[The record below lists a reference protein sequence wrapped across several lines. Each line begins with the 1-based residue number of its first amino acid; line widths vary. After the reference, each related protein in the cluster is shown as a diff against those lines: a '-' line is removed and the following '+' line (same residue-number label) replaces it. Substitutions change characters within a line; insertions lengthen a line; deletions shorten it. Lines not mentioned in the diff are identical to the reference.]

1 MKNIALILLFCLSC
15 SLFFALEIV
24 LKDGRILSFPNA
36 DFAKLKQEEI
46 TTFRTREEGVRTDK
60 WKGIRFDNWLKEKNL
75 RDFSTIRFESD
86 DRYQM
91 SFEKVA
97 FDTTSCWLVTQNDKE
112 IFAPENYR
120 IIFPNLM
127 QNHWVRNISKVVLQ
141 DFRPIARP
149 VRVYFVDQ
157 DRQQNWSPELQN
169 LKLHQD
175 PKPFVNIR
183 GYFLEDLLKT
193 LKSGKKADLV
203 FFSRDG
209 FKLRLNY
216 PLDLKGAV
224 LELTEAGNLNLKSPQ
239 IPGGMWVKDLVYIQI
254 GKTALLQKAAL
265 NRLID
270 LNQHFGW
277 QLTAD
282 AKVKLIY
289 PKSSIKIGFAT
300 LLAEPERL
308 NGLRWLQLY
317 KK

>member
-1 MKNIALILLFCLSC
+1 
-15 SLFFALEIV
+15 
-24 LKDGRILSFPNA
+24 
-36 DFAKLKQEEI
+36 
-46 TTFRTREEGVRTDK
+46 
-60 WKGIRFDNWLKEKNL
+60 
-75 RDFSTIRFESD
+75 
-86 DRYQM
+86 
-91 SFEKVA
+91 
-97 FDTTSCWLVTQNDKE
+97 
-112 IFAPENYR
+112 
-120 IIFPNLM
+120 
-127 QNHWVRNISKVVLQ
+127 
-141 DFRPIARP
+141 
-149 VRVYFVDQ
+149 
-157 DRQQNWSPELQN
+157 
-169 LKLHQD
+169 
-175 PKPFVNIR
+175 
-183 GYFLEDLLKT
+183 
-193 LKSGKKADLV
+193 GKKADLV

-224 LELTEAGNLNLKSPQ
+224 LELSEAGKLNLKSPQ

-289 PKSSIKIGFAT
+289 PKSSTKIGFAT